1 MSAALGAAA
10 AVGVGKGRAASANP
24 KGQIVIGF
32 SQEPT
37 NFHPLMLGIEVDQ
50 GVHWNLYSP
59 LWGVDDKGQFT
70 PQLAVEVPTVENG
83 GISADGL
90 EWKIK
95 LRPGV
100 KWHDGA
106 PFSAEDVKFSIDLL
120 NNKDFRANRRAGHE
134 LVRDIKIVSPT
145 EITWRMEKVYAPY
158 VSILAWTFIV
168 PKHILEK
175 ESDVNSS
182 SFAASPVGTGP
193 FKWGS
198 RVPGDHISLKA
209 NTDFFG
215 DGPYVETIAF
225 KISPI

>member
-1 MSAALGAAA
+1 MTDFSMTDPMQPRGLGLLSRRGFLSMSAALGAATIVDAGKVLA
-10 AVGVGKGRAASANP
+10 ANASP

-37 NFHPLMLGIEVDQ
+37 NFHPLMLAIEVDQ
-50 GVHWNLYSP
+50 GVQWNLFSP
-59 LWGVDDKGQFT
+59 LWGVDEKGQFT
-70 PQLAVEVPTVENG
+70 PQLATEVPTVENG

-90 EWKIK
+90 NWKIK

-106 PFSAEDVKFSIDLL
+106 PFTADDVKFSLDLL

-134 LVRDIKIVSPT
+134 LLRDITIVSPT

-182 SFAASPVGTGP
+182 QLRSKPDRHRPV
-193 FKWGS
+193 
-198 RVPGDHISLKA
+198 
-209 NTDFFG
+209 
-215 DGPYVETIAF
+215 
-225 KISPI
+225 